1 MRCAVWFSNYGL
13 PTVSYSLPYDSRSP
27 VSFTKVRFETEK
39 DVLDE
44 ISKVLNER
52 GTKKFGIGQ
61 SLFYQLPF
69 FCDPVQIIST
79 WCWDMI
85 TDYFTVT
92 KFHIPLARDLDSLNP
107 WQLDCFLVIENEIT
121 NITTHER
128 EKNGN

>member
-1 MRCAVWFSNYGL
+1 
-13 PTVSYSLPYDSRSP
+13 
-27 VSFTKVRFETEK
+27 
-39 DVLDE
+39 
-44 ISKVLNER
+44 
-52 GTKKFGIGQ
+52 
-61 SLFYQLPF
+61 
-69 FCDPVQIIST
+69 
-79 WCWDMI
+79 MI